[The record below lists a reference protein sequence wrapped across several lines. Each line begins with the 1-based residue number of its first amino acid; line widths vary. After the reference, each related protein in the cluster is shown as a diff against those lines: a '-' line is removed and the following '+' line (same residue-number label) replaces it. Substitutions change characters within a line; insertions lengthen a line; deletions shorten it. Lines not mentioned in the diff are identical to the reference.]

1 MPLCLHR
8 QQPVHQSI
16 QFCVFQRDHCCYCCT
31 AALAAHERSCTDCA
45 DDVNCP
51 STFHSTCTCVS
62 DWTFTRAGHS
72 LGGALATLAA
82 YDIQAACKCL
92 PKKSLSVYTFGAP
105 RVGNHAFAREYNQ
118 AVFETWNVIN
128 GK

>member
-1 MPLCLHR
+1 VFAPAAASA
-8 QQPVHQSI
+8 SI
-16 QFCVFQRDHCCYCCT
+16 NTILYLST
-31 AALAAHERSCTDCA
+31 GSLLLLLAPAALAAHKRSCTYCA

-51 STFHSTCTCVS
+51 STFHITCTCVS
-62 DWTFTRAGHS
+62 YWTFSRAGHS

-92 PKKSLSVYTFGAP
+92 PKKGLSVYTFGAP
-105 RVGNHAFAREYNQ
+105 RVGNHAFARDYNQ